1 MVVVVVAHA
10 RLPAHLLLAACSV
23 CRALRVH
30 QSASGASPSIR
41 LRPMLSLVASRSWA
55 WCFIHFVLVLVS
67 DPTVGF
73 SPLASSCPP
82 TAQPLVVLGVTV
94 MDPHTFSLSLSRP
107 SHPIPSCPSPW
118 WSWWFAAFL
127 ARSAFCCLLPRAGPL
142 SPSPSNP
149 SHPPLA
155 RPSEQL
161 DVPIPTLTLI
171 PVQILLSPPHP
182 HGVSGSHS
190 PVSSLF
196 ASCLLS
202 LFSSHS
208 LVLFALVVWVW
219 SGPVRSGSALPF
231 LPCRALSRLA
241 LPCPGPALPCV
252 GLVWL

>member
-1 MVVVVVAHA
+1 MTAHCHGGGGGGPCSLA
-10 RLPAHLLLAACSV
+10 GPSAACCVFCLSGPARASICIWCISLNQTPTDAVACRISV
-23 CRALRVH
+23 LGLVFY
-30 QSASGASPSIR
+30 S
-41 LRPMLSLVASRSWA
+41 LRP
-55 WCFIHFVLVLVS
+55 LVLVS

-161 DVPIPTLTLI
+161 DVPIPTLSLSFLFRSSSHPPTLMGSLGLT
-171 PVQILLSPPHP
+171 PPSLPSSPRASSP
-182 HGVSGSHS
+182 SS
-190 PVSSLF
+190 PVTL
-196 ASCLLS
+196 
-202 LFSSHS
+202 
-208 LVLFALVVWVW
+208 
-219 SGPVRSGSALPF
+219 
-231 LPCRALSRLA
+231 
-241 LPCPGPALPCV
+241 
-252 GLVWL
+252 